1 MQTAQLTAACTS
13 NGKRRGN
20 RTSEDLEAKIRE
32 LADLPRPDLT
42 ERWRQLCRAAPPKG
56 ISRPLLIR
64 AVAYGMQVKRYGG
77 LKPAVRRQLR
87 KVVDG
92 GPAQAAANLRTAKI
106 APGMRLIREWNGS
119 SHLVEALLQGLAGVD
134 RAAQA
139 FHRASSDSSPK
150 KRGPDQRAPVMARA
164 TAESEP

>member
-13 NGKRRGN
+13 KGKRRGN

-42 ERWRQLCRAAPPKG
+42 ERWRQLYRAAPPKG
-56 ISRPLLIR
+56 ISRPLLTR

-87 KVVDG
+87 KVADG
-92 GPAQAAANLRTAKI
+92 GSARAAANVKSAKI
-106 APGMRLIREWNGS
+106 APGMRSISASTWRDQASALDLDLKVRVTGGWPDLRIGTCQDEPRLRN
-119 SHLVEALLQGLAGVD
+119 EAIGI
-134 RAAQA
+134 
-139 FHRASSDSSPK
+139 SP
-150 KRGPDQRAPVMARA
+150 
-164 TAESEP
+164 SL